1 MLLRSK
7 LFLSCLVLVV
17 LLIFSL
23 AVSVEASPAVW
34 SQTYG
39 GTEEDWAS
47 LVVTSDG
54 GYAIVGTTRSYGAG
68 VEEFWLVKTDV
79 FGNVLLNKTYG
90 GQSSDIAYSL
100 VEASDGGYVLAGYT
114 TSFEVTYADYML
126 VKTNERG
133 FVEWIKTYGG
143 RGWDKAY
150 SVVATSDGGYA
161 LAGYTESFGAGGV
174 DFWLVKTDSSGK
186 MEWDKTYGGAG
197 WEMASSLIATSDGG
211 YALAGYTESFG
222 AGGQDFWLVKTDGSG
237 NMEWNQ
243 TYGGTG
249 NDGASSLVETSDGGY
264 AIAGSTHSF
273 GNGYSDFWLVKTNG
287 AGNMEWHQTYGG
299 TSDDTVSS
307 LIETSDEGYALAGNT
322 RSGNTGDSDFWLVK
336 TDEFGNM
343 EWHQIHGGTESDGA
357 SSLVETTDGK
367 YVLAGS
373 TASFG
378 SGGYDFWLVKTNPGE
393 NVEWSRKYGGPDRDR
408 ASSLVESSDGGYAL
422 AGYTLSFGAGKAD
435 FWLIKTDEFGNME
448 WSKTYGGT
456 ELDLAYSV
464 VETFD
469 GGYAL
474 TGYTD
479 SFGAGSE
486 DFWLV
491 KTDASGNMEW
501 SKTYGGTKRDW
512 AYSLIAT
519 SDGGYAL
526 AGYTNSFDVEN
537 PDFWLVKTDASGN
550 MEWNK
555 TYEGPDFE
563 YAYSLIAT
571 SDGGYALA
579 GSTFYFGFGGY
590 DVWLVKTDAS
600 GEMEW
605 SRTYGGISEEHA
617 YSVVETSDGGY
628 AIAGERRNI
637 NPDESDFWLIK
648 TDEFGN
654 MEWNKTYG
662 GIGDERASSLVETS
676 DGGYI
681 LAGGSLLVKTDGAG
695 NMEWN
700 RTYGGI
706 FHESVSALIATSDGG
721 YAIAG
726 SIDYF
731 DAGGEDFW
739 LVKTDQYCVP
749 EFSSWVLPP
758 LLLIATLVIVIY
770 KKKLFQVH
778 ERIEQ

>member
-7 LFLSCLVLVV
+7 LFLSCMVLVV
-17 LLIFSL
+17 LLVFSL
-23 AVSVEASPAVW
+23 AVAVEASPAVW

-39 GTEEDWAS
+39 GTERDGAS
-47 LVVTSDG
+47 SLIATSDG
-54 GYAIVGTTRSYGAG
+54 GYAIAGTTYSFGAG
-68 VEEFWLVKTDV
+68 GEEFWLVKTDAA
-79 FGNVLLNKTYG
+79 GNMEWNHGYG
-90 GQSSDIAYSL
+90 GTGSDVAYAL
-100 VEASDGGYVLAGYT
+100 VEASDGGYAIAGYT
-114 TSFEVTYADYML
+114 SCFDVGYYDFML
-126 VKTNERG
+126 VRTNERG

-143 RGWDKAY
+143 RGQEKAY
-150 SVVATSDGGYA
+150 ELVETSDGGYAVAGYTGSFGAGSYDFWLVKTDASGKMEWSKTYGGAGWDMASSLIITSDGGYA
-161 LAGYTESFGAGGV
+161 LAGYTESFGVGGR
-174 DFWLVKTDSSGK
+174 DSWLVKTDEYGN
-186 MEWDKTYGGAG
+186 MEWNKTYGGTG
-197 WEMASSLIATSDGG
+197 NDRISSLVETSDGG
-211 YALAGYTESFG
+211 YALAGYTYSFG
-222 AGGQDFWLVKTDGSG
+222 AGGWDFWLVKTDAAG
-237 NMEWNQ
+237 NMLWSQ
-243 TYGGTG
+243 TYGGANHDYG
-249 NDGASSLVETSDGGY
+249 HSVVETSDGGY
-264 AIAGSTHSF
+264 A
-273 GNGYSDFWLVKTNG
+273 
-287 AGNMEWHQTYGG
+287 
-299 TSDDTVSS
+299 
-307 LIETSDEGYALAGNT
+307 LAGKT
-322 RSGNTGDSDFWLVK
+322 SSGNTGDSDFWLVK

-343 EWHQIHGGTESDGA
+343 EWYQIHGGTESDGA
-357 SSLVETTDGK
+357 SSLIETTDGK

-373 TASFG
+373 TSSFG
-378 SGGYDFWLVKTNPGE
+378 AGESDFWLVKTNPGE
-393 NVEWSRKYGGPDRDR
+393 NVEWSRKYGGPDKDW
-408 ASSLVESSDGGYAL
+408 ASSLVESSDGGYAI
-422 AGYTLSFGAGKAD
+422 AGYTWSFGAGKAD
-435 FWLIKTDEFGNME
+435 FWLVKTDASGEME

-456 ELDLAYSV
+456 EHDY
-464 VETFD
+464 
-469 GGYAL
+469 
-474 TGYTD
+474 
-479 SFGAGSE
+479 
-486 DFWLV
+486 
-491 KTDASGNMEW
+491 
-501 SKTYGGTKRDW
+501 

-519 SDGGYAL
+519 SDGGYAI

-654 MEWNKTYG
+654 MEWNRTYG
-662 GIGDERASSLVETS
+662 GTGDERASSLVDTS

-726 SIDYF
+726 SIDSF

-739 LVKTDQYCVP
+739 LVKTDQYGVP

-758 LLLIATLVIVIY
+758 LLLVATLVIVIY
-770 KKKLFQVH
+770 KKRLFQVH
-778 ERIEQ
+778 ENTKQ